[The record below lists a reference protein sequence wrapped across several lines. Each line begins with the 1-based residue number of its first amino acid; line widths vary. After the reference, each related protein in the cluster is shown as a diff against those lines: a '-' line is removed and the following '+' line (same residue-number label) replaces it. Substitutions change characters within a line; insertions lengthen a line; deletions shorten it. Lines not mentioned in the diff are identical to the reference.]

1 MSYDFI
7 SLHKLGVGLVLLRY
21 SEIILMEPTHNQYTR
36 LDLSFGEHI
45 IVEEGPVDILRLI
58 KNAEL
63 LAAAEEEASATTTKE
78 NTPSSRSGIEI

>member
-7 SLHKLGVGLVLLRY
+7 SLHKLGVGHVLLRY
-21 SEIILMEPTHNQYTR
+21 SEIILMEPTHNEYTR

-45 IVEEGPVDILRLI
+45 IVEEGPFDIIKLI

-63 LAAAEEEASATTTKE
+63 LAAAAEAAQE
-78 NTPSSRSGIEI
+78 NNTPSKE